1 MKTEVT
7 HEEHKFYTII
17 DGMESHLEYELH
29 EPATVIFYH
38 TYVPEELRGKGLAK
52 ELIKEGLD
60 WAMTENM
67 EIIPACSAV
76 RIFIERNKKYQ
87 EYFQK

>member
-1 MKTEVT
+1 MKTEIL
-7 HEEHKFYTII
+7 HENNKFYQVI
-17 DGMESHLEYELH
+17 DGMESHLEYEFH

-52 ELIKEGLD
+52 ELIKQGLD
-60 WAMTENM
+60 WAMAENM